1 MSSFLIKKKDE
12 KTFEEKIENRSN
24 RTKEI
29 FETVQK
35 SFDKFC
41 HEYYEGRTSKAIFTE
56 LHVLSE
62 KEQVDAIFDMLQ
74 SWIDWNYK
82 KDVMTS
88 TLKIYFSKLKVLFHH
103 EGFKLHPQDIKDNLH
118 WKKKIHEEP
127 YALQMEHIRRILS
140 IAKPK
145 KRAFYLALLS
155 TGARPGELLQV
166 RKQDFT
172 ISLSRTKITL
182 HPEGVKTRS
191 GRSVYLTRE
200 AMSHVVPLLKK
211 LKDDDL
217 VFAKHHNPLTAEKSE
232 SKTFS
237 RYCDNVGY
245 AERYHS
251 NNYRKIT
258 LYSFRSF
265 FFGKCADIHREGYAH
280 KMIGHGGYL
289 PQYDRMNDEKKIEWF
304 IQVEPDLTVDQDE
317 CNKIKME
324 KQTQENQSNSKKIDE
339 LTAELAQLK
348 AFNAWKN
355 KNTQPRDNFSPRDHI
370 VSATI

>member
-12 KTFEEKIENRSN
+12 KTFEEKIENRSS

-41 HEYYEGRTSKAIFTE
+41 HEYYEGRSSGDIFAE
-56 LHVLSE
+56 LHILSE

-82 KDVMTS
+82 KNVMTS
-88 TLKIYFSKLKVLFHH
+88 TLKVYFSKLKVLFHH
-103 EGFKLHPQDIKDNLH
+103 EGFKLHPQDIKDNLV

-127 YALQMEHIRRILS
+127 FAMQMEHIRRILS
-140 IAKPK
+140 IAKPR

-155 TGARPGELLQV
+155 TGARPGELLQA
-166 RKQDFT
+166 RKQDFDT
-172 ISLSRTKITL
+172 SLSRIKITL

-191 GRSVYLTRE
+191 GRSVYLTKE
-200 AMSHVVPLLKK
+200 AMSYVVPMLKK
-211 LKDDDL
+211 IKDTDL
-217 VFAKHHNPLTAEKSE
+217 VFARHSNPLIAEKNE

-245 AERYHS
+245 TERYHS

-317 CNKIKME
+317 CNKMKME
-324 KQTQENQSNSKKIDE
+324 KQAQENQSNSKEIVKLQEEI
-339 LTAELAQLK
+339 AQMK
-348 AFNAWKN
+348 AFQQWKN
-355 KNTQPRDNFSPRDHI
+355 KNT
-370 VSATI
+370 VTKE